1 MLAKL
6 HRMAGGYSI
15 QSKFATAIRLRL
27 PIRSPP
33 SEAGL
38 ATAAAA
44 DNSRPHPG
52 AKSFRISSSRSM
64 IGPPPQNS
72 SATPRA
78 VKAALCVSVRVDQVF
93 EKPQP
98 SNTQAI
104 PQSLR
109 PRRTCCATGGTFCTN
124 QSGIHYLGRIASK
137 KAVQPEEFASA
148 QLMPIHQQQNRSAE
162 TSSKTVKA
170 GIPIYGNE
178 QHLRNC
184 VRDYRRSTIV
194 LDERMHNSSSS
205 QPGIRSDFRSPQ
217 QYQPASGQ

>member
-6 HRMAGGYSI
+6 HRMAAGGCSI
-15 QSKFATAIRLRL
+15 QSKFATAIRLQL

-44 DNSRPHPG
+44 DNSKPHPG

-72 SATPRA
+72 STTPRA
-78 VKAALCVSVRVDQVF
+78 VQAALCVSVRVDQVF
-93 EKPQP
+93 EEPQP
-98 SNTQAI
+98 SNTQTI

-124 QSGIHYLGRIASK
+124 QSGIHYLGSIASK

-148 QLMPIHQQQNRSAE
+148 QLMPIHSYSRTARLRRLENRQSRYPDLWKRTE
-162 TSSKTVKA
+162 SP
-170 GIPIYGNE
+170 GIACAI
-178 QHLRNC
+178 
-184 VRDYRRSTIV
+184 
-194 LDERMHNSSSS
+194 SS
-205 QPGIRSDFRSPQ
+205 QHYCS
-217 QYQPASGQ
+217 